1 MYIEKVII
9 VKHRSTGKVIDR
21 KDVMGKTK
29 KQIETEQDQLAK
41 IYDNNDF
48 LIYRVET
55 KYKR

>member
-9 VKHRSTGKVIDR
+9 IKHRSTGKVIDR

-29 KQIETEQDQLAK
+29 KQIETEQDRLAEIFDK
-41 IYDNNDF
+41 KDF